1 MFVVRAYVRMGVSG
15 SRTRDGEL
23 SLTLQEGSVGV
34 DELVR
39 LDIANGN
46 TRHIGGICR
55 DRSRRGGMGALVMS
69 KSQSAGREM
78 A

>member
-1 MFVVRAYVRMGVSG
+1 MFVGCACLRMDVSG
-15 SRTRDGEL
+15 SRTGDGEL

-46 TRHIGGICR
+46 TRHISGICR